1 MPRQLHPTHRLEA
14 KQKKRGCKKTDG
26 YKTLAERRKS
36 GVQRSRER
44 WGREKMPPRNP
55 RCKEAVERGRWPI
68 KAPPTNGDS
77 HTTVGPAN
85 GSWGGDG

>member
-1 MPRQLHPTHRLEA
+1 
-14 KQKKRGCKKTDG
+14 
-26 YKTLAERRKS
+26 
-36 GVQRSRER
+36 
-44 WGREKMPPRNP
+44 MPPRNP